1 MLDQLLAVHVEHG
14 QLVLSADKDDVDTQL
29 SFDGLDEALFA
40 GDQEAVLLCCG
51 SLIPDLK
58 YFVVSDN
65 HVVLG
70 IDRLQ
75 AGDCSIRLGNFIIG
89 LSEYLDLVQVL
100 IVVQFALRLENL
112 SKFHWILDYIQELFT
127 NFVQNRQVQW
137 LLLCEFLILFVFRE
151 IVQFLE
157 YLFVLFLCDFLL
169 CEIVL
174 DFLFKVLLCLPL
186 RLRHFGRGALVG
198 VLCLFALN
206 EIIDGFQQIV
216 WAQNF
221 HKYLEQFL
229 VFAGDR

>member
-75 AGDCSIRLGNFIIG
+75 AGDCSVRLGNFIIG

-112 SKFHWILDYIQELFT
+112 SKFHWILDDIQELFT

-137 LLLCEFLILFVFRE
+137 LLLCARQVKIRPVWQGHNERLAMIIFIYRT
-151 IVQFLE
+151 
-157 YLFVLFLCDFLL
+157 YLFSFSFFWSVRVNKYDRNLIIPSIKKSFAWWW
-169 CEIVL
+169 
-174 DFLFKVLLCLPL
+174 
-186 RLRHFGRGALVG
+186 GGA
-198 VLCLFALN
+198 
-206 EIIDGFQQIV
+206 
-216 WAQNF
+216 
-221 HKYLEQFL
+221 
-229 VFAGDR
+229 